1 MYWKVSESEAHWFMQ
16 AIHGGDG
23 EIRRRGFFKDVMK
36 LPVDFEVW
44 ELAPGVSEGMHV
56 HDGETMLEELY
67 YFLEGEGV
75 MWVDGERVPIAAG
88 DAVLAPAASDHGF
101 KNTGSGPLRLVLV
114 WGRPKA

>member
-75 MWVDGERVPIAAG
+75 MWVRRGARPHCRGGRSAG
-88 DAVLAPAASDHGF
+88 A
-101 KNTGSGPLRLVLV
+101 GSQRSRLQEHRQRTVEAGAGL
-114 WGRPKA
+114 G